1 MNFTFPPE
9 KRHRVI
15 VNSDAKNE
23 ADDQFAIV
31 HAILTPAFDVR
42 GIIPAH
48 FGLHPGRITETMEAS
63 LDEVNLLL
71 SLMNLEGKM
80 RVAPGARRALPDSK
94 TPQPSPGSD
103 LIIEEAMKDDS
114 RPLNILFYGAITD
127 MASAMLLEPRIC
139 EKNIHVIWVGGSD
152 RPTHYGKEF
161 NLSNDVLA
169 ANLVM
174 GSKLKVSQIPYPL
187 YGHFCA
193 SFAELI
199 EKVYPQGPLGKYLV
213 EQLIAYN
220 STSSMAMEYRSLG
233 DSPAVG
239 VLIAP
244 HSGRWKM
251 KPAPEYHP
259 ETCEVLP
266 DHGSR
271 PIRVYETFD
280 SRFLLEDFYAK
291 LAQFARRQK
300 ENCQ

>member
-9 KRHRVI
+9 KCHRVI

-23 ADDQFAIV
+23 ADDQYAIV

-48 FGLHPGRITETMEAS
+48 FGLHPGRMTETMEAS

-71 SLMNLEGKM
+71 RLMNLEGKM
-80 RVAPGARRALPDSK
+80 RVAHGAKRALPDEK
-94 TPQPSPGSD
+94 TPQPSPGAE
-103 LIIEEAMKDDS
+103 LIIEEAMKDDQ
-114 RPLNILFYGAITD
+114 RPLNVLFYGPLTD
-127 MASAMLLEPRIC
+127 MASAVLMEPRIC
-139 EKNIHVIWVGGSD
+139 DKKIHVIWIGGAD

-174 GSKLKVSQIPYPL
+174 RSKLQVSQIPYPL

-193 SFAELI
+193 SFAELM

-244 HSGRWKM
+244 HSGKWSM
-251 KPAPEYHP
+251 KPAPEYDP
-259 ETCEVLP
+259 ETCEVRP
-266 DHGSR
+266 DQGNR
-271 PIRVYETFD
+271 LIRVYDTFD

-291 LAQFARRQK
+291 LAQFARRQG
-300 ENCQ
+300 EVQ